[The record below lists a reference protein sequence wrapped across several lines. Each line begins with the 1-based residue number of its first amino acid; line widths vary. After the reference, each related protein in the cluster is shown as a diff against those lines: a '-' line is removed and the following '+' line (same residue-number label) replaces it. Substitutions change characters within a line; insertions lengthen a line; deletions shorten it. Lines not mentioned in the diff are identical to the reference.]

1 MAQPGQGPDWGIKQH
16 VTANAGLD
24 GPDLNLFSV
33 TLFAVYRPSGWVI
46 LVKCRD
52 NLLVM
57 H

>member
-1 MAQPGQGPDWGIKQH
+1 MAQQGQGADWGIKQH

>member
-1 MAQPGQGPDWGIKQH
+1 MAQPGRGADWGIKQC

-33 TLFAVYRPSGWVI
+33 TLFAVYSPSGWVI
-46 LVKCRD
+46 LVKFHD
-52 NLLVM
+52 NLLVI